1 MRALSHLFTWLL
13 LAAVLAVPATVG
25 GCAARVGY
33 RTYDPYYNDY
43 HTWDNNEV
51 TFYTQWE
58 TNTHREHKDF
68 RKRSADE
75 QKEYWTWRHGNDH
88 H

>member
-1 MRALSHLFTWLL
+1 MRTFSRALTTFALTTA
-13 LAAVLAVPATVG
+13 LAAPLLMG

-43 HTWDNNEV
+43 HTWDNAE
-51 TFYTQWE
+51 FGYYSQWE
-58 TNTHREHKDF
+58 TNTHRAHKDF

-75 QKEYWTWRHGNDH
+75 QKEYWTYRHGQK
-88 H
+88 

>member
-1 MRALSHLFTWLL
+1 MRTFSRALTTFALTTA
-13 LAAVLAVPATVG
+13 LAAPLLMG

-51 TFYTQWE
+51 GFYTQWE

-75 QKEYWTWRHGNDH
+75 QKEYWTYRHSQK
-88 H
+88 

>member
-1 MRALSHLFTWLL
+1 MRTFSRALATFVLTTA
-13 LAAVLAVPATVG
+13 LAAPLLIG

-33 RTYDPYYNDY
+33 RSYDPYYNDY

-51 TFYTQWE
+51 GFYTQWE

-68 RKRSADE
+68 RKRSPDE
-75 QKEYWTWRHGNDH
+75 QKEYWTYRHNQK
-88 H
+88 